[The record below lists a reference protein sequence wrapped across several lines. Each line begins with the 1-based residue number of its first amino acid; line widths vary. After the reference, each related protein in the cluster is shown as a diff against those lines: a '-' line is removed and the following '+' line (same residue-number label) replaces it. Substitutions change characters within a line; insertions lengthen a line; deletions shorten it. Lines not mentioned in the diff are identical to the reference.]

1 MSMANLPHAS
11 RPFVEFPQILRKH
24 GFAVSPDQVIS
35 FIEAVG
41 LLGPQDIIQIR
52 NAGLAILA
60 ISKERRAEYDA
71 LFRAYFMGQ
80 TLTMSTDSD
89 DDGDEAEAIEERDG
103 TIDIDVEE
111 DEEQPGDMA
120 SASEKLSVRD
130 IQMMSDDD
138 ALRNFSKKAGA
149 SWPRRKSLRRMS
161 TRNGTQF
168 DMRRS
173 LREAVKRDGE
183 IFDLRETKR
192 KLRQR
197 PIVLL
202 IDVSGSMKDRLDDS
216 LQFAHALK
224 QAGEKVEVFTFGT
237 RLTRVSKSLAEKSRE
252 RALERVSRL
261 VADID
266 GGTRIGEALDALLS
280 VPRFK
285 GLMRGAVIVVLSDGL
300 ERGSPDLMVDCLHRM
315 SRLSWRLEW
324 LTPLA
329 DEASFT
335 PQTEALVQ
343 SSRYINNISNGGS
356 IASICE
362 YFLTLGRAA

>member
-1 MSMANLPHAS
+1 MSMLNLPHAA
-11 RPFVEFPQILRKH
+11 RPFVEFPQVLRKH
-24 GFAVSPDQVIS
+24 GFVVSPDQIIS
-35 FIEAVG
+35 FLEAIEV
-41 LLGPQDIIQIR
+41 LGPQDITQIR
-52 NAGLAILA
+52 NAGLAIFA
-60 ISKERRAEYDA
+60 ISKERRMEYDA

-80 TLTMSTDSD
+80 TLAAPTQSD
-89 DDGDEAEAIEERDG
+89 EDGDEADAIEELDG
-103 TIDIDVEE
+103 SIDIDVEE
-111 DEEQPGDMA
+111 DEEQPGELA
-120 SASEKLSVRD
+120 SAGEKLSVRD
-130 IQMMSDDD
+130 IKLISDED
-138 ALRNFSKKAGA
+138 ALAKFSKKVWA
-149 SWPRRKSLRRMS
+149 SWPRRKSLRHIS

-183 IFDLRETKR
+183 IFNLRETKQ

-202 IDVSGSMKDRLDDS
+202 IDISGSMSARLDES

-224 QAGEKVEVFTFGT
+224 QAGDKVEVFTFGT
-237 RLTRVSKSLAEKSRE
+237 RLTRVTKSLAEKSRE
-252 RALERVSRL
+252 RALDRVSRL

-285 GLMRGAVIVVLSDGL
+285 GLMRGAVVIVLSDGL
-300 ERGSPDLMVDCLHRM
+300 ERGSPELMVDCLHRM

-329 DEASFT
+329 SEPNFT

-362 YFLTLGRAA
+362 HFLTLGRVA

>member
-1 MSMANLPHAS
+1 MSMSALPRAA
-11 RPFVEFPQILRKH
+11 RPFVEFPQILRGA
-24 GFAVSPDQVIS
+24 GFAISSDQVTS
-35 FIEAVG
+35 FLEAIG
-41 LLGPQDIIQIR
+41 LLGPQDIMQIR
-52 NAGLAILA
+52 NAGLAIFA
-60 ISKERRAEYDA
+60 ISKERRMEYDA
-71 LFRAYFMGQ
+71 LFRSYFMGQ
-80 TLTMSTDSD
+80 TLAAPTQSD
-89 DDGDEAEAIEERDG
+89 DDGDEADAIEERDG
-103 TIDIDVEE
+103 SIDIDVED
-111 DEEQPGDMA
+111 DEEQPGDIV

-130 IQMMSDDD
+130 IQTMSDED
-138 ALRNFSKKAGA
+138 ALKNFSKKARA
-149 SWPRRKSLRRMS
+149 SWPRRKSLRRIS

-202 IDVSGSMKDRLDDS
+202 IDVSGSMKDRLDES
-216 LQFAHALK
+216 LQFAHALI
-224 QAGEKVEVFTFGT
+224 QAGDKVEVFTFGT
-237 RLTRVSKSLAEKSRE
+237 KLTRVTKSLAEKSRE
-252 RALERVSRL
+252 RALDRVGRL

-266 GGTRIGEALDALLS
+266 GGTRIGEAFDALLS

-285 GLMRGAVIVVLSDGL
+285 GLMRGAVVVVLSDGL

-329 DEASFT
+329 NNSEYI

-362 YFLTLGRAA
+362 HFLTLGRAA